1 MILGFSTKWPK
12 KMGTLA
18 GEPTYFPESICKGF
32 TMDNEMAEWWKGT
45 PPKMHTGYPD
55 WAGIHNSMPI
65 KPHTIRT
72 DAGKRWK
79 VGMDIHFYIDVR
91 KISMMRFAPV
101 KKVTAIQELEIQ
113 WIDQDKC
120 KLERPLVF
128 IDGAW
133 ITDVTELALNDGFPT
148 VEAFFT
154 WFNTDFKGRIIH
166 WTELR
171 Y

>member
-1 MILGFSTKWPK
+1 MILGISTKWPK
-12 KMGTLA
+12 KMGALA
-18 GEPTYFPESICKGF
+18 GEPTYFVEKL
-32 TMDNEMAEWWKGT
+32 WKGLGDE
-45 PPKMHTGYPD
+45 PIDTGFQQALFCNRFD
-55 WAGIHNSMPI
+55 MPMYKKLEFG
-65 KPHTIRT
+65 KPHTIRE
-72 DAGKRWK
+72 DKAHRWK
-79 VGMDIHFYIDVR
+79 VGLDIHFYIDVR

-166 WTELR
+166 WSDVR